1 MLDSGTDLG
10 PGDFGETEKAFERS
24 SEDICKEYI
33 VTGGFESAGLSLEST
48 T

>member
-10 PGDFGETEKAFERS
+10 PGKFGETEREFERS

-33 VTGGFESAGLSLEST
+33 VTWGFESAGLSLESKT
-48 T
+48 